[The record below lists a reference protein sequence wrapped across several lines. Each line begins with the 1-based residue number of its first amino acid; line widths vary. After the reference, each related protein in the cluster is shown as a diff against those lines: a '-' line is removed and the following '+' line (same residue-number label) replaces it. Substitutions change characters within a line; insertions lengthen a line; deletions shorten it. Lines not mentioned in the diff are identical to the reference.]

1 MQRMKPKFLLLFL
14 LFFPFGLLAQDS
26 LIHTHFNVAAKSLD
40 IKWDTS
46 VLKTVRHLAG
56 ARKTQTEI
64 ALGRAAYYFP
74 LFDSV
79 LTKHGLP
86 TDLKYVA
93 LASSEL
99 QFDYFDTLNGARGIW
114 HFSYGQAKLFD
125 LKITSYIDER
135 LDPVLATEAFARAM
149 IEYQKIYQNWSLS
162 LAAFM
167 SSAPKV
173 NKAIRYHHD
182 SSSYWTIRKDLEP
195 NAAAI
200 VARTA
205 AMSILLNR
213 PVVYKLKPQPFL
225 PAKFGKKIYVHDW
238 CSLDYLSAKAQ
249 LPIAQLTFL
258 NPTYKRHV
266 IPDMLDSFPL
276 ILPESLKDSAKW
288 VKSLHYEPYD
298 AYYFTGKKPK
308 KDVKYDT
315 VKYTVKEGDNLSGI
329 ATTYLVSVED
339 IMEWNELE
347 DEELAVDQ
355 ALLILLEV
363 KISVPKPAPT
373 PNYRVHTVRSGD
385 TLGAIAG
392 RYHCSVNDI
401 KRWNNLK
408 STVIRPG
415 QKLKLY

>member
-1 MQRMKPKFLLLFL
+1 MKPKFLLLFF
-14 LFFPFGLLAQDS
+14 LFLPLGLLAQDS
-26 LIHTHFNVAAKSLD
+26 LTHARFKTAVKTLD

-46 VLKTVRHLAG
+46 IMREVRHLSNQ
-56 ARKTQTEI
+56 RKTQTEI
-64 ALGRAAYYFP
+64 AIGKSTYYFP
-74 LFDSV
+74 MFDSV
-79 LTKHGLP
+79 LAKHGLP
-86 TDLKYVA
+86 IALKYAA
-93 LASSEL
+93 LASSDL

-114 HFSYGQAKLFD
+114 HFNYAQAKLFD

-182 SSSYWTIRKDLEP
+182 SSSYWVIRKDLDP
-195 NAAAI
+195 NASYI

-205 AMSILLNR
+205 AMAMLWNYSNA
-213 PVVYKLKPQPFL
+213 YKLKPQPFTPVRL
-225 PAKFGKKIYVHDW
+225 GKIIYVQDW
-238 CSLDYLSAKAQ
+238 CSLDYISAKADI
-249 LPIAQLTFL
+249 PAAQLSFL

-276 ILPESLKDSAKW
+276 LLPEALKDSAKW

-308 KDVKYDT
+308 KEVKYDT
-315 VKYTVKEGDNLSGI
+315 VKYTVKEGDSLAGI
-329 ATTYLVSVED
+329 ATTYLVSTED
-339 IMEWNELE
+339 LMEWNELDD
-347 DEELAVDQ
+347 DELTVDQ
-355 ALLILLEV
+355 ILLVLLEV

-373 PNYRVHTVRSGD
+373 PKYRVYTVRSGD
-385 TLGAIAG
+385 TLGAIAS
-392 RYHCSVNDI
+392 RHRCSVNDL
-401 KRWNNLK
+401 KRWNNLH
-408 STVIRPG
+408 STLIRPG
-415 QKLKLY
+415 QKLRIY